1 MITTFGASL
10 SASRQGADPR
20 ETIHALIE
28 AWLERVAPADRRP
41 GTVRVTRR
49 GGPAEGAQQVD
60 LLEPDGDRTVARA
73 TTVTLLRTSREWY
86 LDVRRE
92 LKPTRA
98 EVLPRRS
105 VERPDVAL
113 SELLVAASQVLRATD
128 ADRRIEARTW
138 SADSEIEGQSV
149 AAYCQAPS
157 RRLPVVVEVTAGKGP
172 RSVTSETTARQLLGI
187 AHVAHLTSTDAEKGF
202 NELFGARVVSD
213 RWIAVVW
220 PGPGGTEELHD
231 RDDEALMRRL
241 IGASSASLVPLIV
254 RQQRPAQPATSA
266 ATTAPSAPAQPA
278 ATSQDEELR
287 ALLRE
292 REEYIEAL
300 LENMTL
306 TEQATAARLDELDR
320 QKEQLMSFV
329 LLGQDSSYL
338 ERLSEAV
345 EYSKRHLR
353 HLVFHERAIAS
364 ARETHMMNGRSVAAK
379 LMKLDELAGPF
390 VRGRISDAQFM
401 LNCGEG
407 ISNFAASISDAAVH
421 RFAEDYAIDWHG
433 AQVLA
438 KPHIRV
444 GEARIHFHVDTARRQ
459 VVVAY
464 VGRHL
469 RDKGVR

>member
-1 MITTFGASL
+1 MITTYGASL
-10 SASRQGADPR
+10 TAPRAGADPR
-20 ETIHALIE
+20 EAIDALIE
-28 AWLERVAPADRRP
+28 SWLERVAPADRRP

-49 GGPAEGAQQVD
+49 GGPAEASQQVE
-60 LLEPDGDRTVARA
+60 LLEPDADRTVARA
-73 TTVTLLRTSREWY
+73 TTVTLLRTAREWY

-105 VERPDVAL
+105 VERPDAAI
-113 SELLVAASQVLRATD
+113 SDLLVAASQVLRATD

-138 SADSEIEGQSV
+138 SADSEIEGQAV

-157 RRLPVVVEVTAGKGP
+157 RRLPVVVEVTTGKGP
-172 RSVTSETTARQLLGI
+172 RSVTGEAAARQLLGI

-213 RWIAVVW
+213 RWVAVVW
-220 PGPGGTEELHD
+220 PGPGGTEEFHD

-254 RQQRPAQPATSA
+254 RQQRPAQPSAT
-266 ATTAPSAPAQPA
+266 P
-278 ATSQDEELR
+278 QDDELR

-292 REEYIEAL
+292 REEYIDAL

-353 HLVFHERAIAS
+353 NLVFHERAIAS

-401 LNCGEG
+401 LDCGEG
-407 ISNFAASISDAAVH
+407 ISNFAPSISDAAVQ

-433 AQVLA
+433 VHVLA

-444 GEARIHFHVDTARRQ
+444 GEARIHFHVDTTRRQ